1 MRDSDGILSFVL
13 AFIVIF
19 LCYLA
24 IRGIKNEWD
33 KDKSANNVIVTEGI
47 DLDIVNGEEISIVGK
62 VLDFVYTSD
71 TSYFEPGKAYRTEG
85 FSVTN
90 KGDEAIEYRVNI
102 SDDET
107 VNKEKFREAFDF
119 WLTTD
124 PLDLT
129 KSQKLTSFEG
139 HLYGGEQSENYYI
152 VVKMKETAGNEFQ
165 SLLFEGIGITVYAV
179 QSNETAE

>member
-24 IRGIKNEWD
+24 VRGIKNELD
-33 KDKSANNVIVTEGI
+33 NDKSANNVIVTEGI
-47 DLDIVNGEEISIVGK
+47 DLDIVNSEEISIVGK

-71 TSYFEPGKAYRTEG
+71 TSYFEPGKTYRTEG

-90 KGDEAIEYRVNI
+90 KGEEAIEYRIYI
-102 SDDET
+102 SDSENA
-107 VNKEKFREAFDF
+107 NKEKFRQAFDF

-124 PLDLT
+124 PLDIT
-129 KSQKLTSFEG
+129 KSKKLTSFEG
-139 HLYGGEQSENYYI
+139 HLYGGERSENYYI
-152 VVKMKETAGNEFQ
+152 VVKMKETANNEFQ
-165 SLLFEGIGITVYAV
+165 NLIFDGIGITVYAV
-179 QSNETAE
+179 QSNETTY